1 MKLRQFILILRLIF
15 WPFSWNFFKS
25 SINTEQYVLY
35 WGGGGTTISLQK
47 INVAIDWH
55 DGFQVAVNVELNEVW
70 CKREVWQEYL
80 LGSCPMRVD
89 LLIKKDW
96 ETQAVKREEGIYD
109 LTGDSF
115 PCNWLLPMNLQKRK
129 IIVFQSLAA
138 QIYFDERE
146 TLGTKD
152 IVIR

>member
-1 MKLRQFILILRLIF
+1 MYYIR
-15 WPFSWNFFKS
+15 
-25 SINTEQYVLY
+25 
-35 WGGGGTTISLQK
+35 GGGTTISLQK

-55 DGFQVAVNVELNEVW
+55 DSFQVAVNVELNEVW

-89 LLIKKDW
+89 LLIKRDR
-96 ETQAVKREEGIYD
+96 EIQAVKREERIYD

-115 PCNWLLPMNLQKRK
+115 PCNWLFPMNLQKRK
-129 IIVFQSLAA
+129 IIVFQSLVA
-138 QIYFDERE
+138 QIYLNERE
-146 TLGTKD
+146 ILGTKD

>member
-1 MKLRQFILILRLIF
+1 MYYTRR
-15 WPFSWNFFKS
+15 
-25 SINTEQYVLY
+25 
-35 WGGGGTTISLQK
+35 GDTTISLQK

-89 LLIKKDW
+89 LLIKRDR
-96 ETQAVKREEGIYD
+96 EIQAVKREERIYD

-115 PCNWLLPMNLQKRK
+115 PCNWLFSMNLQKRK
-129 IIVFQSLAA
+129 IIVLQSLVA
-138 QIYFDERE
+138 QIYLDERE

>member
-1 MKLRQFILILRLIF
+1 MYYTR
-15 WPFSWNFFKS
+15 
-25 SINTEQYVLY
+25 
-35 WGGGGTTISLQK
+35 GGGTTISLQK

-55 DGFQVAVNVELNEVW
+55 DSFQVAVNVELNEVW

-89 LLIKKDW
+89 LLIKRDR
-96 ETQAVKREEGIYD
+96 EIQAVKREERIYD

-115 PCNWLLPMNLQKRK
+115 PCNWLFPMNLQKRK
-129 IIVFQSLAA
+129 IIVFQSLVA
-138 QIYFDERE
+138 QIYLNERE
-146 TLGTKD
+146 ILGTKD

>member
-1 MKLRQFILILRLIF
+1 MYY
-15 WPFSWNFFKS
+15 
-25 SINTEQYVLY
+25 TG
-35 WGGGGTTISLQK
+35 GGGGTTISLQK

-70 CKREVWQEYL
+70 RKREVWQEYL
-80 LGSCPMRVD
+80 LGSRPMCVD
-89 LLIKKDW
+89 LLIKKDR
-96 ETQAVKREEGIYD
+96 EIQAVKREEGIYD
-109 LTGDSF
+109 LTGDPF

-129 IIVFQSLAA
+129 IIVLQSLVA
-138 QIYFDERE
+138 QIYLGERE

>member
-1 MKLRQFILILRLIF
+1 MYYTR
-15 WPFSWNFFKS
+15 
-25 SINTEQYVLY
+25 
-35 WGGGGTTISLQK
+35 GGGTTISLQK

-55 DGFQVAVNVELNEVW
+55 DSFQVAVNVELNEVW

-89 LLIKKDW
+89 LLIKRDR
-96 ETQAVKREEGIYD
+96 EIQAVKREERIYD

-115 PCNWLLPMNLQKRK
+115 PCNWLFPMNLQKRK
-129 IIVFQSLAA
+129 IIVFQSLVA
-138 QIYFDERE
+138 QIYLNERE
-146 TLGTKD
+146 ILGTED